1 MRLEKCYISGFGRLK
16 DMEFDFKPGLNE
28 ILEEN
33 GWGKTTFA
41 VFIKAMFYGLIYSPR
56 RKTLTERE
64 HYMPWDQTAFGG
76 SLTFTSESGSYRI
89 ERTFGKKESED
100 TFHLFDLSTG
110 LESDAYSK
118 DIGQELFG
126 LDRDSFEKSIFVPQA
141 APETE
146 MTDSLNA
153 KMGGLSEV
161 RDDINSFE
169 QAINRL
175 EDARKSYTRPATSK
189 ANPGSLTKLR
199 EEIRKKRAIVEEI
212 PVLTEAYEQK
222 KDQLKKR
229 EAELMSLQWEKAKLS
244 QDIAERSKM
253 EQALGAYHEKTAQM
267 EKDHE
272 ELSDLDDFFVRG
284 IPSREEEAGADELEA
299 GLAIARASLGD
310 RREKLPPIGEQDR
323 LTRLFAESMPTDE
336 DLSQYQKRADRL
348 GELRLQ
354 SQRSALS
361 EEEARDLQDLTEYF
375 RAGKPTAEELTMI
388 QEKEQEKQQ
397 LLGQRKA
404 LEENYQHKK
413 EKEGRP
419 MASKGLRLLLTALGL
434 IFLAGGMIFFF
445 ALDRLEGRGIAIAC
459 LAIALVLFLSRI
471 LLGNQIRR
479 RLKDQRM
486 RTEKEEKDYRGRIEE
501 IRESVEQAEELEKRF
516 MERYP
521 GDADQ
526 ILDRVREVQRK
537 YDRYVTLQE
546 REKEKL
552 NASENVLDQ
561 LSEEQLSLYTELQ
574 HYANAY
580 GMNLFHD
587 ACERELL
594 NRIAADRTEKLALD
608 QNRKEIRDLEKSIRD
623 KQERLTAYLD
633 QFPFSAEMEKATDKE
648 KLAEIRRHR
657 ERYVFLTEQTEKL
670 SKEIGDMKEQ
680 FPSLG
685 EDPAENS
692 SPEDKNGQTG
702 QKNLQS
708 APLSSVEEMQE
719 KQAAMDQ
726 EIAELNRFIQ
736 KDLEEVNEASEVL
749 VNHEDEKDR
758 LADDLE
764 EEKRL
769 GERLTVISRTKGYLE
784 AARKRFLSRYME
796 PLQDGMQTYLREM
809 FPEDEIRVSED
820 EFELD
825 MDLSIHFRHRGQT
838 RSSAYLSS
846 GYRDLT
852 ALAARLALV
861 DTLYQKEQPI
871 LILDDPFTNLDAD
884 KVRAGLE
891 LLKKLGDKRQILY
904 FTCHESRI

>member
-76 SLTFTSESGSYRI
+76 SLTFTCESGTYRI
-89 ERTFGKKESED
+89 ERTFGKKESDD

-110 LESDAYSK
+110 LESDAYSR

-175 EDARKSYTRPATSK
+175 EDARKSYTRPSK
-189 ANPGSLTKLR
+189 TNPGSLTKIR

-229 EAELMSLQWEKAKLS
+229 EAELMSLQWEKAKLT
-244 QDIAERSKM
+244 QDIAERSRM

-267 EKDHE
+267 KKDHE

-310 RREKLPPIGEQDR
+310 HRDKLPPIGEQDR
-323 LTRLFAESMPTDE
+323 LTRLFADSMPTEE

-361 EEEARDLQDLTEYF
+361 EEEAKDLQDLTEYF
-375 RAGKPTAEELTMI
+375 RAGKPTAEELTLI

-404 LEENYQHKK
+404 LEENYQNKK
-413 EKEGRP
+413 EKTGRP
-419 MASKGLRLLLTALGL
+419 AAFKGLRSLLTALAF
-434 IFLAGGMIFFF
+434 IFLAGGIIFFF
-445 ALDRLEGRGIAIAC
+445 ALGRQEGRGIAIAC
-459 LAIALVLFLSRI
+459 LAIALVLFLSR
-471 LLGNQIRR
+471 LLFGHQIRR
-479 RLKDQRM
+479 RLKDQKI
-486 RTEKEEKDYRGRIEE
+486 RTEKEEEDYKSRIEE
-501 IRESVEQAEELEKRF
+501 IRESVEQAEKLEKRF

-521 GDADQ
+521 GEADQ

-546 REKEKL
+546 REKDKL
-552 NASENVLDQ
+552 SASENVLDQ

-574 HYANAY
+574 HYAGAY

-594 NRIAADRTEKLALD
+594 SRMAADRSEKLALD
-608 QNRKEIRDLEKSIRD
+608 QNRKEIRDLEESVRG
-623 KQERLTAYLD
+623 KQERLTAYLSR
-633 QFPFSAEMEKATDKE
+633 FPFSPEMEKATDKE

-670 SKEIGDMKEQ
+670 SKEIRDMKEQ
-680 FPSLG
+680 FPSMG

-736 KDLEEVNEASEVL
+736 KDLEKVNEASEVL

>member
-76 SLTFTSESGSYRI
+76 SLTFTSQSGTYRI
-89 ERTFGKKESED
+89 ERTFGKKESDD

-126 LDRDSFEKSIFVPQA
+126 LDRDSFEKSIFVPQS

-169 QAINRL
+169 KAINRL
-175 EDARKSYTRPATSK
+175 EDARKSYTRPSK
-189 ANPGSLTKLR
+189 TNPGSLVKIR

-229 EAELMSLQWEKAKLS
+229 EAELMSLQWEKAKLT
-244 QDIAERSKM
+244 QDIAERSRM

-272 ELSDLDDFFVRG
+272 ELSGLDDFFVRG

-299 GLAIARASLGD
+299 GLAIARASLSD
-310 RREKLPPIGEQDR
+310 HRDKLPPIGEQDR
-323 LTRLFAESMPTDE
+323 LTRLFADSMPTEE
-336 DLSQYQKRADRL
+336 DLSEYQKRADRL

-361 EEEARDLQDLTEYF
+361 EEEAKDLQNLTEYF
-375 RAGKPTAEELTMI
+375 RAGKPTAEELTLI

-397 LLGQRKA
+397 LLGQRKV
-404 LEENYQHKK
+404 LEENYQNKK
-413 EKEGRP
+413 EKTGRP
-419 MASKGLRLLLTALGL
+419 AAFKGLRALLTALAF
-434 IFLAGGMIFFF
+434 IFLAGGIIFFF
-445 ALDRLEGRGIAIAC
+445 ALGRQEGRGISIAC
-459 LAIALVLFLSRI
+459 LAIALVLFLSRL
-471 LLGNQIRR
+471 LLGHQIRR
-479 RLKDQRM
+479 RRKDQKLRS
-486 RTEKEEKDYRGRIEE
+486 EKEEKDYQSRIEE
-501 IRESVEQAEELEKRF
+501 ICESVEEAEKLEKRF

-521 GDADQ
+521 GEADQ

-537 YDRYVTLQE
+537 YDRYVTLKE
-546 REKEKL
+546 REKDKL
-552 NASENVLDQ
+552 SASENVLDQ

-574 HYANAY
+574 HYAGAY

-594 NRIAADRTEKLALD
+594 SRIAADRSEKLFLD
-608 QNRKEIRDLEKSIRD
+608 QNRKEIRDLEESVRD

-633 QFPFSAEMEKATDKE
+633 RFPFSSGMEKATDKE

-670 SKEIGDMKEQ
+670 SRELEEMKSQ
-680 FPSLG
+680 FP
-685 EDPAENS
+685 PASQTPSPIS
-692 SPEDKNGQTG
+692 SI
-702 QKNLQS
+702 
-708 APLSSVEEMQE
+708 EEMQE

-796 PLQDGMQTYLREM
+796 PLQGGMQTYLNEM
-809 FPEDEIRVSED
+809 FPQDKIRVSED

-846 GYRDLT
+846 GCRDLT

-884 KVRAGLE
+884 KVRAGLK